1 MKILS
6 AEYFT
11 SVVSS
16 DKILNDGIEFA
27 FVGRSNVGKSSFIN
41 SLVGQKKLCK
51 TSSLPGRTRMI
62 NYFNIKTDVNFLIES
77 VDYSN
82 LCEDMVQ
89 SVEHLTLNQKSAV
102 SENLINHKTCNM
114 FRFVDLPGY
123 GYAKAGKQNKLIWA
137 NIMEDYLTKTK
148 CLKRVFLLVDIR
160 IEPTE
165 LDKRMFK
172 YLFYY
177 GIPTTIVATK
187 CDKLPKSKISAYVQ
201 KVANILNVGKD
212 NIIPYSSETN
222 YNKEKILQVIE
233 SDLVQN
239 QQ

>member
-62 NYFNIKTDVNFLIES
+62 NYFNIKTDLNVLKNNANDSSLDNTLES
-77 VDYSN
+77 K
-82 LCEDMVQ
+82 EQ
-89 SVEHLTLNQKSAV
+89 LTLNQDV
-102 SENLINHKTCNM
+102 ENLDKSSSRACNS

-123 GYAKAGKQNKLIWA
+123 GYAKAGKQNKMIWA

-160 IEPTE
+160 INPTE
-165 LDKRMFK
+165 LDIRMFK

-201 KVANILNVGKD
+201 NVASILNVGKD

-222 YNKEKILQVIE
+222 YNKEKILQEIE
-233 SDLVQN
+233 CDLIQN
-239 QQ
+239 K